1 MFIELCSALQSGEW
15 DCDNISRCH
24 GRSSVQSITLQG
36 AARDVALA
44 VIVAIP
50 VMAALILVIVAS
62 RPPIGGCKYIH
73 KNHQE
78 KLLHYTRS
86 DFSSYALC
94 LNFYIC

>member
-1 MFIELCSALQSGEW
+1 MYSVQCKAGW

-44 VIVAIP
+44 VIVGDPDP

-62 RPPIGGCKYIH
+62 SVLQVVVTRIH
-73 KNHQE
+73 KN
-78 KLLHYTRS
+78 LTLAVMLS
-86 DFSSYALC
+86 A
-94 LNFYIC
+94 

>member
-36 AARDVALA
+36 APRDVALA

-50 VMAALILVIVAS
+50 VMAALILVIVQLDLEVD
-62 RPPIGGCKYIH
+62 
-73 KNHQE
+73 QE
-78 KLLHYTRS
+78 VDLEINLGTYGWRRW
-86 DFSSYALC
+86 
-94 LNFYIC
+94 